1 MPAKNGNQPQPIRYL
16 LSADPTLKKLSLR
29 RISVRVKNGKK
40 LPRSIRSKE
49 PGHAK
54 KFMRFP
60 WAVNTRAIVLA
71 VICVMAAAALIAAR
85 QPSRRPGVSTV
96 GTGPEVNAQPE
107 KLATARPD
115 TKTMIAP
122 KAPAVAAAARTHGAD
137 ATLGSMPPVE
147 SVKAPAVESTAN
159 ARSLEP
165 VPKVPAVESTTK
177 ADLEKSVPVTITGC
191 LELDEETFWLKD
203 AAGVDAPKSR
213 SWRSGFLK
221 RRSSQIEL
229 VDAANTLKLPNY
241 VGQRVAATGTLMNRG
256 MRARSLQRVAISC
269 G

>member
-1 MPAKNGNQPQPIRYL
+1 M
-16 LSADPTLKKLSLR
+16 
-29 RISVRVKNGKK
+29 RVKNGKK

-49 PGHAK
+49 SGHAK

-60 WAVNTRAIVLA
+60 WAVNTRAIVL
-71 VICVMAAAALIAAR
+71 
-85 QPSRRPGVSTV
+85 
-96 GTGPEVNAQPE
+96 
-107 KLATARPD
+107 
-115 TKTMIAP
+115 
-122 KAPAVAAAARTHGAD
+122 
-137 ATLGSMPPVE
+137 
-147 SVKAPAVESTAN
+147 
-159 ARSLEP
+159 
-165 VPKVPAVESTTK
+165 
-177 ADLEKSVPVTITGC
+177 SVPVTITGC

-241 VGQRVAATGTLMNRG
+241 VGQRVAATGTLLNRE
-256 MRARSLQRVAISC
+256 MRARSLQRLAISC